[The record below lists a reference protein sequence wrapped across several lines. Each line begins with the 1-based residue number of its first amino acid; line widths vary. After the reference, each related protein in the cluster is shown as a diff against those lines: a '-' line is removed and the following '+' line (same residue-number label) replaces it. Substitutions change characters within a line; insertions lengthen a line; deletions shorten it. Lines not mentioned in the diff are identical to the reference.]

1 MGKADSDD
9 SKLIWVIV
17 GFVDLV
23 KISELVVEGAL
34 LTGYGSGIL
43 RETVELGIYCWAA
56 VFAVGLLTVNYD

>member
-43 RETVELGIYCWAA
+43 RETV
-56 VFAVGLLTVNYD
+56 